1 MKAQSANP
9 YCQRARLTRDTFVK
23 LIQAF
28 ACGESALSASL
39 RIGVSTRSVNQIW
52 NRVRRRMASEREQYN
67 PLKALRIEAGERRV
81 RGRRPEPGETYPRLV
96 GIRTVGQQLI
106 CEWVPADQSLEAFR
120 VLYRQRIFCPEKHDW
135 GYEGLMDLDT
145 GRLFRLPVAINRIS
159 TDPSHPLSLEQFRQT
174 LQARQNALCGWP
186 IKTFYLHLKEAE
198 WRHAYLGRD
207 MLPDLLKLLRRC
219 PI

>member
-1 MKAQSANP
+1 MNTQLSNP
-9 YCQRARLTRDTFVK
+9 YCQRARLTRDTFVQ

-52 NRVRRRMASEREQYN
+52 NRVRRRMAAEREQFN
-67 PLKALRIEAGERRV
+67 PLKALSIEPDERRV

-96 GIRTVGQQLI
+96 GIRCIGQQLI
-106 CEWVPADQSLEAFR
+106 CEWVPADRSLEAFR
-120 VLYRQRIFCPEKHDW
+120 VLYRQRIYDRDRHAW

-145 GRLFRLPVAINRIS
+145 GRIYRMPVPINRIS

-174 LQARQNALCGWP
+174 LLSRRNALCGWP
-186 IKTFYLHLKEAE
+186 MRTFYLHLKEAE